1 MKKPF
6 ILPGRPYER
15 KEIYVPH
22 CYYCKRDV
30 DIVIDDGDF
39 GLCEDCARHESNR
52 IYNKLLSTFEAEEQ
66 LSRMAFAKY
75 GIDDFA
81 YVVDEEINN
90 G

>member
-1 MKKPF
+1 M
-6 ILPGRPYER
+6 
-15 KEIYVPH
+15 
-22 CYYCKRDV
+22 
-30 DIVIDDGDF
+30 DIVSDDGDF

-75 GIDDFA
+75 GADDLFYVIDA
-81 YVVDEEINN
+81 EINN